1 MGEIAHGALRQCV
14 GTLLLMAG
22 NLQGAGSVTVER
34 HERAEPSRPDLS
46 RFSLED
52 RTAVITGASK
62 NIGAALALGF
72 AQAGADLVLVARG
85 ADLLESVADD
95 IRRRTGRQ
103 IATIA
108 ADISHPDAAATI
120 VDFATETLGQVD
132 ILVNNAFSAGSS
144 QAPLMDLDHGVW
156 DEVLQTNLLAPM
168 RLCRGFAP
176 GMMTSKNAS
185 IINVVSGSGFLPSP
199 NMGAYG
205 VSKAALWMLTRYLA
219 AEAAPAIRVN
229 ALCPGITTPDGEAS
243 HEIFRQLLPLVPM
256 RRLGRPEEMVGAA
269 IYLASD
275 AASYATG
282 EIIFVNGG
290 RPW

>member
-1 MGEIAHGALRQCV
+1 MARHRGCRHAATNDRGNVEEV
-14 GTLLLMAG
+14 GI
-22 NLQGAGSVTVER
+22 VTVEQ
-34 HERAEPSRPDLS
+34 HERGEPTRLDLS
-46 RFSLED
+46 RFSLAG
-52 RTAVITGASK
+52 RAAVITGASK
-62 NIGAALALGF
+62 NIGAAIALGF

-85 ADLLESVADD
+85 AELLESVAEG
-95 IRRRTGRQ
+95 IRQETGRQ
-103 IATIA
+103 IATIV
-108 ADISHPDAAATI
+108 ADISRADATPAI
-120 VDFATETLGQVD
+120 VDFATRTLGRVD

-144 QAPLMDLDHGVW
+144 QAPVLDLDLAVW
-156 DEVLQTNLLAPM
+156 DQVLETNLLGPL

-176 GMMTSKNAS
+176 AMAASESAS
-185 IINVVSGSGFLPSP
+185 IINVVSGSGFLPAP

-219 AEAAPAIRVN
+219 AEAAPSIRVN
-229 ALCPGITTPDGEAS
+229 ALCPGITTPDGEAN

-275 AASYATG
+275 AASYTTG

>member
-1 MGEIAHGALRQCV
+1 VATERDER
-14 GTLLLMAG
+14 
-22 NLQGAGSVTVER
+22 VT
-34 HERAEPSRPDLS
+34 APDLS
-46 RFSLED
+46 RFSLAG
-52 RTAVITGASK
+52 RTAVITGAST
-62 NIGAALALGF
+62 NIGAAIALGF
-72 AQAGADLVLVARG
+72 AQAGADLLLVARG
-85 ADLLESVADD
+85 AQLLESVADD
-95 IRRRTGRQ
+95 VRRRTGRRVES
-103 IATIA
+103 IS
-108 ADISHPDAAATI
+108 ADISDPDAATTI
-120 VDFATETLGQVD
+120 VDFAARTLGRVD
-132 ILVNNAFSAGSS
+132 ILVNNAFSAGSN
-144 QAPLMDLDHGVW
+144 QAPLLDMDLDVW
-156 DEVLQTNLLAPM
+156 DEVLQANLLAPL
-168 RLCRGFAP
+168 RLCQGFAP
-176 GMMTSKNAS
+176 GMMHSPNAS

-256 RRLGRPEEMVGAA
+256 GRLGRPEEMVGAA

-275 AASYATG
+275 SASYATG